1 MTDLSADIAKRKKP
15 LVEAPKDS
23 QITVTPENAGML
35 TVHFL
40 SQIHG
45 RLGYIIKLLET
56 KEEKK

>member
-1 MTDLSADIAKRKKP
+1 MADLSADVAKRKKP

-23 QITVTPENAGML
+23 KITVTTENAGML

-45 RLGYIIKLLET
+45 RLGYIIKLLE
-56 KEEKK
+56 EKK